1 MQQSENIQLNPVIEP
16 YPVPFTM
23 DTIGWKILFFL
34 LFIVIVFIAYKFF
47 MYYKSNQ
54 YRREAIA
61 KIQSISTNSEIS
73 IFEFIN
79 RVMFQ
84 VKLTALHT
92 FGRKKVASLEGEQ
105 WLQFLDK
112 SVKNSNFDQYH
123 DVIFRAVYKDE
134 FLPSSDF
141 NKEVFINSTIKW
153 IKNHAR

>member
-1 MQQSENIQLNPVIEP
+1 
-16 YPVPFTM
+16 
-23 DTIGWKILFFL
+23 
-34 LFIVIVFIAYKFF
+34 
-47 MYYKSNQ
+47 
-54 YRREAIA
+54 
-61 KIQSISTNSEIS
+61 
-73 IFEFIN
+73 
-79 RVMFQ
+79 MFQ